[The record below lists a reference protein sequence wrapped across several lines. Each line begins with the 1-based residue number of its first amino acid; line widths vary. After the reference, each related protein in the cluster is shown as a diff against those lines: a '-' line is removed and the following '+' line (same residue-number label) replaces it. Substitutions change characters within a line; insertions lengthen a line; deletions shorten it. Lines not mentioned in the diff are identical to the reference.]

1 MSEELDIAE
10 SKKDSQEKLQEDLAH
25 YRKVMYFMGAN
36 IPIECLCLP
45 KAIETILKTEGCT
58 RVYDL
63 LNRDLAEIKG
73 LGKRRLDLLTSRL
86 DEFVSVR
93 L

>member
-1 MSEELDIAE
+1 MSENDDIAE
-10 SKKDSQEKLQEDLAH
+10 SKKDSQEKFQEDFAY
-25 YRKVMYFMGAN
+25 YRRVMYFMGAN
-36 IPIECLCLP
+36 IPIQCLCLP
-45 KAIETILKTEGCT
+45 PQIEKILLADGCV

-63 LNRDLAEIKG
+63 ISRDLTKVKG

-86 DEFVSVR
+86 DEFVSIS